1 MYLLADIIYLV
12 AYRLIRYRLRVVREN
27 LASSFPEKNKKELRA
42 IERRYYRHMADLLVE
57 GAYNLVASPVA
68 IKQRY
73 RFKNRQVV
81 DRYYE
86 QGQSIILASAHYN
99 NWEYM
104 VSSLNMQL
112 LHHGIGVGK
121 PLNDRSM
128 AGFIGRRRTRFG
140 TQVVFADNVR
150 QEVEFYNR
158 HHVPCALMMLG
169 DQSPSNPY
177 RSYWTQFLNHDTAF
191 LYGAEYF
198 ARKYNYPV
206 IYYHVSKVRRG
217 RYEVEFT
224 PLCEHPQ
231 QVEQYAIVEQYA
243 RTLEKEIRRQ
253 PEYWLWSHR
262 RWKLT
267 HNGRIRKDGT
277 IQIIHNR

>member
-1 MYLLADIIYLV
+1 MYLLADIIYLI
-12 AYRLIRYRLRVVREN
+12 AYRLIRYRLRVVQEN
-27 LASSFPEKNKKELRA
+27 LAASFPEKSVKELRL
-42 IERRYYRHMADLLVE
+42 IERRYYRHLADLLVE
-57 GAYNLVASPVA
+57 GVYNLYASPMA
-68 IKQRY
+68 IKRRY
-73 RFKNRQVV
+73 QFKNRQVV

-86 QGQSIILASAHYN
+86 QGKSIILASAHYN
-99 NWEYM
+99 NWEYL

-121 PLNDRSM
+121 PLNDRIV
-128 AGFIGRRRTRFG
+128 AGFVNRRRTRFG

-150 QEVEFYNR
+150 QEVEFYDR
-158 HHVPCALMMLG
+158 HRVPCALMMLG
-169 DQSPSNPY
+169 DQSPSDSV
-177 RSYWTQFLNHDTAF
+177 RCYWTQFLNHDTPF

-206 IYYHVSKVRRG
+206 VYYHVHKVRRG

-231 QVEQYAIVEQYA
+231 QVEQYSIVEQYA
-243 RTLEKEIRRQ
+243 RTLESEIRRQ

-262 RWKLT
+262 RWKHKRPT
-267 HNGRIRKDGT
+267 NASSMTEPHK
-277 IQIIHNR
+277 